1 MQNKETSEGAVE
13 ASGVSAAT
21 MSLDLS
27 KLDIRSQRVGEQ
39 LTAYFERLIA
49 FGELKP
55 GGKLPPER
63 EIAQSLGV
71 SRASV
76 RDAMQELAHK
86 GLIERRSGRGTIVL
100 DSKGFG
106 GSLYGA
112 MDRSERSVAQ
122 AVDLRQAIE
131 PAIAAAAAQRV
142 TRANLLQLE
151 AALDAAHAHLPPTES
166 MQRDYEFH
174 LLIAQA
180 TQNPLLVT
188 LITTTEEWLS
198 DARRASHST
207 KAGRAVSVA
216 GHRRIYEAIAANNAE
231 AARLA
236 MMTHLNE
243 VAVYMA
249 DPRSTPKRS

>member
-1 MQNKETSEGAVE
+1 
-13 ASGVSAAT
+13 

-27 KLDIRSQRVGEQ
+27 ELDIRSQRVGEK

-49 FGELKP
+49 LGELKP

-63 EIAQSLGV
+63 QIAQSLGV

-86 GLIERRSGRGTIVL
+86 GLIERRTGRGTIVL
-100 DSKGFG
+100 DSQGFG

-122 AVDLRQAIE
+122 VVDLRQAIE
-131 PAIAAAAAQRV
+131 PAIAAAAAQRA
-142 TRANLLQLE
+142 TPANLLQLKTV
-151 AALDAAHAHLPPTES
+151 LDTSHAHLPPTKS
-166 MQRDYEFH
+166 MQQDYEFH

-216 GHRRIYEAIAANNAE
+216 GHRRIYEAIAAKNAE

-243 VAVYMA
+243 VAVYMSERRNA
-249 DPRSTPKRS
+249 RKHR